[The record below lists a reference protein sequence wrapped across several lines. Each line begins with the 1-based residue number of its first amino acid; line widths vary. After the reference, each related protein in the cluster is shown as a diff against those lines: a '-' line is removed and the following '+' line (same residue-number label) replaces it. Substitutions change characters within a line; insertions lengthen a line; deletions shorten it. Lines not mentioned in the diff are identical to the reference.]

1 MNDSRS
7 RLAAA
12 FAAFALAVAGAAQAE
27 PALWRV
33 TGGDSTV
40 WLFGSV
46 HLLPEG
52 GFEVAGALADA
63 LEGAD
68 RVCLEIDT
76 GATDEAA
83 QAMATLGR
91 AVDPEGRD
99 LFELLGPDA
108 DRVRDAAEDAD
119 VPIESLAMF
128 EPWFAGITVSV
139 MALQSHGFDAQHGV
153 EQVVQAE
160 ARKTGKPTCGLE
172 TLEGQLDLL
181 DTLPAGLQAEILLQ
195 AIDEAAEI
203 ERLIKPLVAAW
214 QDGDERGLERSL
226 EEDFGEYPELAER
239 LIYRRNERWASQ
251 VEEMLDGDEDVL
263 LVVGAM
269 HLVGERGLPA
279 LLAERGFSV
288 ERR

>member
-1 MNDSRS
+1 MNDPR
-7 RLAAA
+7 RRVVAA
-12 FAAFALAVAGAAQAE
+12 FAAFAIAVAGTAHAE

-33 TGGDSTV
+33 TGGESAV

-63 LEGAD
+63 LEAAD
-68 RVCLEIDT
+68 RVCMEIDT

-83 QAMATLGR
+83 QAMVTLGR
-91 AVDPEGRD
+91 AVDPDGRD

-108 DRVRDAAEDAD
+108 DRVRDAAEDAG

-153 EQVVQAE
+153 EQVIQAQARE
-160 ARKTGKPTCGLE
+160 AGKPACGLE
-172 TLEGQLDLL
+172 TFEGQLDLL
-181 DTLPAGLQAEILLQ
+181 DSLPPELQAEILLQ

-203 ERLIKPLVAAW
+203 ERLIEPLVAAW

-226 EEDFGEYPELAER
+226 EDDFGDYPELAER

-251 VEEMLDGDEDVL
+251 VESMLDGDEEVL

-288 ERR
+288 ERH